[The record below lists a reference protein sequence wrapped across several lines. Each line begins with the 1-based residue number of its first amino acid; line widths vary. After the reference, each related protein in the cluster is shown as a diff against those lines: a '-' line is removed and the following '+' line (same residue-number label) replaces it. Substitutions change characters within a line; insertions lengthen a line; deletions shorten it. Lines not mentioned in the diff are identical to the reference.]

1 MRTTEAIN
9 KFEKSLDQLAYSQTL
24 WSVFQDFLDY
34 SLLMLKWWDPNPT
47 NFAELE
53 KRWPEK
59 KQHILFWEAYLAMA
73 DIADN
78 EGEGFQDPF
87 GNYFMDH
94 FSNDHR
100 GQFFTP
106 DEVCDMIALLQ
117 VCETAQEKKIPVY
130 VTQHAVAVGHFYLQL
145 N

>member
-1 MRTTEAIN
+1 MRTTEAIK
-9 KFEKSLDQLAYSQTL
+9 KFEKALEQLAYTQPL
-24 WSVFQDFLDY
+24 WTVFQDFLDF
-34 SLLMLKWWDPNPT
+34 SLLMLKWWDPNPV

-53 KRWPEK
+53 KKYPEK
-59 KQHILFWEAYLAMA
+59 KQHILFAEAYLAMA

-78 EGEGFQDPF
+78 EGEGFKDPF

-94 FSNDHR
+94 FSSDRR

-106 DEVCDMIALLQ
+106 EEVCDMMAMLQ
-117 VCETAQEKKIPVY
+117 VPEISEKKIRVY
-130 VTQHAVAVGHFYLQL
+130 VTQPAVAVGHFYLQL